1 MDANLFSSAKWNY
14 STDYDLIIEIRKS
27 QEIMFPGFYF
37 YSKVVITLLSS
48 TNYFLQYKGTNL
60 AP

>member
-37 YSKVVITLLSS
+37 LFKSCYHPVK
-48 TNYFLQYKGTNL
+48 FYKLFFAIQGN
-60 AP
+60 